1 MPGSRAGA
9 RVPGI
14 QAVVQLIREH
24 RGPIARTLRETY
36 GIGLSDLGD
45 GVTWGEAKTLL
56 EEAAGDGGTVF
67 GAELAGWAYPASI
80 PQLLMLVA
88 QVGDWKASKKVMP
101 WAMERPGQKN
111 PPASAAEIAAA
122 DAELEAEIV
131 FT

>member
-14 QAVVQLIREH
+14 QAVVQVIREH

-56 EEAAGDGGTVF
+56 EEAAADGATAF
-67 GAELAGWAYPASI
+67 GADLAGWAYQASV
-80 PQLLMLVA
+80 PQLLSLVA
-88 QVGDWKASKKVMP
+88 QVGDWKAAKRVMP
-101 WAMERPGQKN
+101 WAMDGIRKRAPQ
-111 PPASAAEIAAA
+111 ATAAEVAAV

>member
-14 QAVVQLIREH
+14 QAVVQLIHSH
-24 RGPIARTLRETY
+24 RGSIAVTLRGY
-36 GIGLSDLGD
+36 GVGLSDLGD

-56 EEAAGDGGTVF
+56 EEAAADGATPF

-80 PQLLMLVA
+80 PQLLSLVA
-88 QVGDWKASKKVMP
+88 QVGDWKAAKKVMP
-101 WAMERPGQKN
+101 WAMEGIRKRTPQ
-111 PPASAAEIAAA
+111 ATAAEVAAA
-122 DAELEAEIV
+122 DAALEAEIV